1 MTDKPNKATRLLNK
15 IGKKI
20 DKAFSPKAMKKMKDK
35 LETAR
40 AKDPKFQEWK
50 KKRDAFEPIR
60 QKAKEAGE
68 KVAAERAAKLAAD
81 HEGHKKWLDG
91 IEAKKKA
98 AREARKKEV
107 KESYDGDRHP
117 LERLP
122 KPVRSK
128 LVTQVHPSDRMKVQ
142 KVLLED
148 PDGIRKFMAGEV
160 GFRRI
165 A

>member
-1 MTDKPNKATRLLNK
+1 MTDKPNKATRLLDK

-40 AKDPKFQEWK
+40 ANDPKFQEWK
-50 KKRDAFEPIR
+50 KKREGFEPIR
-60 QKAKEAGE
+60 QKAIEAGHKE
-68 KVAAERAAKLAAD
+68 LADRAAKNAAD

-91 IEAKKKA
+91 VEAKKKA
-98 AREARKKEV
+98 AREARKDI
-107 KESYDGDRHP
+107 KESYGDRHP

-148 PDGIRKFMAGEV
+148 PDGVRKFMAGEV